1 MENGYKKYKKRI
13 DTVIERYSQKT
24 AVKFMRNNESIE
36 TITFSQLGRFF
47 RTAEQVT
54 TEKGIVKGDRV
65 AIIAPLSPFSVFIGI
80 ALTYCNITVVPVDSS
95 LPPEEIQKLI
105 EFSDVKAVFTTEQL
119 YKILELEKISSL
131 YCFKIKDKLEFVL
144 FNENKCIE
152 KITSDP
158 EPDVIAIIYSS
169 GTTGQMKGIKVP
181 YISTIKSRI
190 ITLRLSGIRSYMSY
204 LLMLPFNH
212 IAGFTSVT
220 TCFLTGCEID
230 FIEDADA
237 TKLQKAFLTFQPS
250 FYIMVPKVYEVMEQK
265 IRTAIHEKG
274 RAVEWVFNNMLK
286 FSGLSRKYLGINF
299 GKKLF
304 LFIRKEAIGK
314 NVFGFATGAS
324 PCKPETAEFY
334 MSLGIEFENFYASTE
349 TNVTLTATG
358 ILDKWAVDSVGNV
371 NHHPEIKVKIINKDS
386 AGIGEIAVKTE
397 LIMKGYFREPE
408 LTEKAFQDGWFRT
421 GDYGYIDNNGYL
433 YVTGRIKES
442 IILQNG
448 KKVSPSD
455 IDDYYTA
462 RLPECDIASRGI
474 QAEGESYDEVHMFVS
489 AQKSDAE
496 NFRLL
501 SAEILDISRNAPE
514 MYHVSHIHYI
524 PEIKRTAVGKV
535 KRFILTSD
543 KEIFIDS
550 TENVKGKHSHNSVL
564 NCISEII
571 TRLQGLDKSYT
582 IMPEMRIKEDIGMD
596 SLNVFEMCA
605 ELDEKY
611 SISLESYLTDN
622 ITVGEIA
629 VIIKAGNTRKAVQN
643 ITDGFPLEKT
653 GKDMKLFKIFTT
665 ISRYIYDFHVYG
677 LKNIDY
683 GENYIFC
690 PNHECHFDG
699 MWVAGFLNDDIQRNI
714 CSIAAD
720 YLFKNKIYRFGVRAM
735 GGIPT
740 DRTGNPAPA
749 MKKALECLYA
759 GRSLIIHPEGTRTSN
774 GTLGTFRNGAAKLS
788 INSGVKIIPVCI
800 NGAFE
805 IFPRTSTFPALFDFR
820 NMHRYPVQIR
830 FGKPINPEN
839 RSQEQITAEIFRQI
853 RIMKQS
859 FHKHCKDFPYRR

>member
-1 MENGYKKYKKRI
+1 MENGFRKYRKRI
-13 DTVIERYSQKT
+13 DAVIQRYSQKT
-24 AVKFMRNNESIE
+24 AIKFMRNDESIE
-36 TITFSQLGRFF
+36 AMTFSQLGEFF
-47 RTAEQVT
+47 RTAQRIT
-54 TEKGIVKGDRV
+54 AEKGLVKGDRA
-65 AIIAPLSPFSVFIGI
+65 AIIAPLSPFSVFTGI
-80 ALTYCNITVVPVDSS
+80 ALTYCNITVVPIDST

-105 EFSDVKAVFTTEQL
+105 DFSDVKAVFTTEQL
-119 YKILELEKISSL
+119 YKILELEKSSGF
-131 YCFKIKDKLEFVL
+131 YCFRI
-144 FNENKCIE
+144 ENKPEFILFDE
-152 KITSDP
+152 NKHVDKITPDP

-181 YISTIKSRI
+181 YISAVKSRI
-190 ITLRLSGIRSYMSY
+190 ITLRLSGIRGYMSY

-250 FYIMVPKVYEVMEQK
+250 FYIMIPKVYEVMEQK
-265 IRTAIHEKG
+265 IRTAVHERGK
-274 RAVEWVFNNMLK
+274 AVEWIFNNMLK
-286 FSGLSRKYLGINF
+286 ISGLSRKYLKINF
-299 GKKLF
+299 GRKLF

-358 ILDKWAVDSVGNV
+358 VLDKWAVDSVGNV
-371 NHHPEIKVKIINKDS
+371 NHHPEIKVKIINEDS
-386 AGIGEIAVKTE
+386 EGVGEIAVKTE
-397 LIMKGYFREPE
+397 LIMKGYFREPK
-408 LTEKAFQDGWFRT
+408 LTAKAFKDGWFMT
-421 GDYGYIDNNGYL
+421 GDYGYIDKNGYL
-433 YVTGRIKES
+433 YITGRIKES

-474 QAEGESYDEVHMFVS
+474 QAEGGSYDEIHMFVS
-489 AQKSDAE
+489 AQKSDTE

-501 SAEILDISRNAPE
+501 SSEILDISRNAPE

-524 PEIKRTAVGKV
+524 PEIKRTSVGKV
-535 KRFILTSD
+535 KRFVLNPDNEIL
-543 KEIFIDS
+543 IDS
-550 TENVKGKHSHNSVL
+550 AETSVENHGHNSIL
-564 NCISEII
+564 SCISECIS
-571 TRLQGLDKSYT
+571 RLQGLDSNFT
-582 IMPEMRIKEDIGMD
+582 ITPEMTIKQDIGMD

-611 SISLESYLTDN
+611 SISLENCLTDN
-622 ITVGEIA
+622 ITVGDIA
-629 VIIKAGNTRKAVQN
+629 GIIKNGTSGNTPRN

-653 GKDMKLFKIFTT
+653 DTDIKLFRLFTK
-665 ISRYIYDFHVYG
+665 ISRYVYDFHVYG
-677 LKNIDY
+677 LKNIDS

-699 MWVAGFLNDDIQRNI
+699 MWVTGCLADDIQRNI

-720 YLFKNKIYRFGVRAM
+720 YLFSDKIYSFGVRAM

-749 MKKALECLYA
+749 MKKALECLKD
-759 GRSLIIHPEGTRTSN
+759 GRSLIIHPEGTRT
-774 GTLGTFRNGAAKLS
+774 GDGRLGTFRNGAAKLS

-805 IFPRTSTFPALFDFR
+805 IFPRTHELPALFDFR
-820 NMHRYPVQIR
+820 NMRRYPVQIR
-830 FGKPINPEN
+830 FGRAINPEN
-839 RSQEQITAEIFRQI
+839 KSQEQITAEISRQI
-853 RIMKQS
+853 RIMKKS
-859 FHKHCKDFPYRR
+859 FREH

>member
-1 MENGYKKYKKRI
+1 MENGFRKYRKRI
-13 DTVIERYSQKT
+13 DAVIQRYSQKT
-24 AVKFMRNNESIE
+24 AVKFMRNDESIE
-36 TITFSQLGRFF
+36 TMTFSQLGEFF
-47 RTAEQVT
+47 RTAQRIT
-54 TEKGIVKGDRV
+54 AEKGLVKGDRA
-65 AIIAPLSPFSVFIGI
+65 AIIAPLSPFSVFTGI
-80 ALTYCNITVVPVDSS
+80 ALTYCNITVVPIDST

-105 EFSDVKAVFTTEQL
+105 DFSDVKAVFTTEQL
-119 YKILELEKISSL
+119 YKILELEKSSGF
-131 YCFKIKDKLEFVL
+131 YCFRI
-144 FNENKCIE
+144 ENKPEFILFDE
-152 KITSDP
+152 NKHVDKITPDP

-181 YISTIKSRI
+181 YISAVKSRI
-190 ITLRLSGIRSYMSY
+190 ITLRLSGIRGYMSY

-250 FYIMVPKVYEVMEQK
+250 FYIMIPKVYEVMEQK
-265 IRTAIHEKG
+265 IRTAVHERGK
-274 RAVEWVFNNMLK
+274 AVEWIFNNMLK
-286 FSGLSRKYLGINF
+286 ISGLSRKYLGINF
-299 GKKLF
+299 GRKLF

-358 ILDKWAVDSVGNV
+358 VLDKWAVDSVGNV
-371 NHHPEIKVKIINKDS
+371 NHHPEIKVKIINEDS
-386 AGIGEIAVKTE
+386 EGVGEIAVKTE

-408 LTEKAFQDGWFRT
+408 LTARAFKDGWFMT
-421 GDYGYIDNNGYL
+421 GDYGYIDKNGYL
-433 YVTGRIKES
+433 YITGRIKES

-474 QAEGESYDEVHMFVS
+474 QAEGGSYDEIHMFVS
-489 AQKSDAE
+489 AQKSDIE

-501 SAEILDISRNAPE
+501 SSEILDISRNAPE

-524 PEIKRTAVGKV
+524 PEIKRTSVGKV
-535 KRFILTSD
+535 KRFILNPD
-543 KEIFIDS
+543 NEILIDS
-550 TENVKGKHSHNSVL
+550 AETSVENHGRNSIL
-564 NCISEII
+564 SCISECIS
-571 TRLQGLDKSYT
+571 RLQGLDNNFIIT
-582 IMPEMRIKEDIGMD
+582 PEMTIKQDIGMD

-611 SISLESYLTDN
+611 SISLENCLTDN
-622 ITVGEIA
+622 ITVGDIA
-629 VIIKAGNTRKAVQN
+629 GIIKNGTSGNTLRN

-653 GKDMKLFKIFTT
+653 DTDIKLFRLFTK
-665 ISRYIYDFHVYG
+665 ISRYVYDFHVYG
-677 LKNIDY
+677 LKNIDS

-699 MWVAGFLNDDIQRNI
+699 MWVTGCLADDIQRNI

-720 YLFKNKIYRFGVRAM
+720 YLFRNKIYSFGVRAM

-749 MKKALECLYA
+749 MKKALECLKD
-759 GRSLIIHPEGTRTSN
+759 GRSLIIHPEGTRT
-774 GTLGTFRNGAAKLS
+774 GDGRLGTFRNGAAKLS

-805 IFPRTSTFPALFDFR
+805 IFPRTHVLPALFDFH
-820 NMHRYPVQIR
+820 NMRRYPVQIR
-830 FGKPINPEN
+830 FGRAISPEN
-839 RSQEQITAEIFRQI
+839 KSQEQITAEISRQI
-853 RIMKQS
+853 RIMKKS
-859 FHKHCKDFPYRR
+859 FREH